1 MAAIVLNWIVRV
13 LSLAWLTG
21 PIFDK
26 EMRVSSRRRRN
37 YVLRFL
43 YVVTF
48 TLLLTLL
55 WAEWVPYHS
64 TSAYQSSRMA
74 RAGQAIVGTVL
85 WFEFITAQV
94 IAIVMLSTSISD
106 EIYHRTL
113 GVLMTTPIGS
123 FQIVVGKLL
132 SRLLQQV
139 LLLAISL
146 PLLAIVRVFGGV
158 PWDVLVVGLCVTLT
172 TTLFVGALSL
182 FFSIFT
188 RRAYA
193 VILTTI
199 VALGFLFAL
208 LPLLVAFLVYYPAEP
223 TVTFQRGVTYINPYV
238 VMVKLTQSLAWGRIN
253 ALAGWQVHCGVMLGV
268 SSLVLLLSVALVRR
282 AALRQAMGQTGLW
295 SDRAARRPERD
306 TAVGRVRRVIGPP
319 VLWKECRTPLLGKHK
334 LRSIVVGLLLAGALA
349 MTYLFCYAEQDLGD
363 KDTHVTF
370 MVVYFVVGLLFTTV
384 LPATC
389 IASEKE
395 SQTWPLLLV
404 TSIGEGQVLLG
415 KFGGVLRRCALAW
428 SLLFL
433 HVLAF
438 AIVGYIHPL
447 AILQLGIVVAWV
459 LVFLSCTGL
468 YFSARFKHATTAVIA
483 NMTLAATV
491 WAIVPLTWAIIGEIN
506 HLDSAPLGTYL
517 DMNPVVHA
525 TVIAMATAHTGRLG
539 EYEWIQVGMGN
550 PMTATGWISL
560 TAVIYGV
567 VGLILAIWTGT
578 RIRRN
583 TL

>member
-1 MAAIVLNWIVRV
+1 MAVVVFNWIVRV
-13 LSLAWLTG
+13 LSLTWLTG

-123 FQIVVGKLL
+123 FQIVIGKLL
-132 SRLLQQV
+132 SRLLQLV

-188 RRAYA
+188 RRPYA
-193 VILTTI
+193 AILTTI

-223 TVTFQRGVTYINPYV
+223 TAAFQRGVTYINPYV
-238 VMVKLTQSLAWGRIN
+238 VMVKLTQSLYWGRVN
-253 ALAGWQVHCGVMLGV
+253 ALAGWQMHCGVMLGV

-295 SDRAARRPERD
+295 SGQAARGPEQD

-349 MTYLFCYAEQDLGD
+349 MTYLFCYAEQNLGD
-363 KDTHVTF
+363 KDTHVAY

-395 SQTWPLLLV
+395 SQTWPLLLA
-404 TSIGEGQVLLG
+404 TSIGEGQILAG

-438 AIVGYIHPL
+438 AMVGYIHPL

-459 LVFLSCTGL
+459 VAFLSCTGL

-491 WAIVPLTWAIIGEIN
+491 WAIVPLAWAIIGEIN
-506 HLDSAPLGTYL
+506 HLDNAPLEAYL
-517 DMNPVVHA
+517 DLNPVVHA
-525 TVIAMATAHTGRLG
+525 IVIAMATARTHRLG
-539 EYEWIQVGMGN
+539 EYEWIQGGMGDA
-550 PMTATGWISL
+550 MAATGWIFL
-560 TAVIYGV
+560 TAFIYGV

-583 TL
+583 PL